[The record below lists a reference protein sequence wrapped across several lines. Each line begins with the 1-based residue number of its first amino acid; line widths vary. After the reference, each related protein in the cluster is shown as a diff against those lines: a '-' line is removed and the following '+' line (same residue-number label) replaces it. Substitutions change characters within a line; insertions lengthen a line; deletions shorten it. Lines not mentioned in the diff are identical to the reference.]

1 MDEKSNNLSET
12 RNELEFLRGWIKGAI
27 EGLNEVDEAIATK
40 ILKKCG
46 EICLRSWTRMA
57 GLDKK
62 KYDLD
67 TLISKINQMPECSWR
82 REGNTIYEV
91 VSVGKCIC
99 PLLTWGILEQPNP
112 KQCLCCCQ
120 NWYKTLFQEVA
131 GVYEE
136 KYELIESIALGGSK
150 CVFRHYLRLT

>member
-1 MDEKSNNLSET
+1 
-12 RNELEFLRGWIKGAI
+12 
-27 EGLNEVDEAIATK
+27 
-40 ILKKCG
+40 
-46 EICLRSWTRMA
+46 MA

-67 TLISKINQMPECSWR
+67 TLISKINKMPDCSWR

-112 KQCLCCCQ
+112 KQCLCRCQ

-136 KYELIESIALGGSK
+136 KYELIDSIALGGNK